1 MTTAQEATAEPI
13 QVADRPDAPAN
24 LSEAQRLLVSGAIR
38 KKLGLKS
45 MDLHL
50 GLDLARNQLQ
60 RGATTEAFRTYVAL
74 VLCDPSDPELQIGL
88 ANCALTIGENE
99 LGLQAASAVVALAP
113 SDPRGYYLSGRA
125 CLGLGHYAEARE
137 DLTDAITFAKAAR
150 NTVIF
155 EEADKLLHKLA
166 ALSS

>member
-1 MTTAQEATAEPI
+1 MTTAQEATAEQI
-13 QVADRPDAPAN
+13 RIADTPAN
-24 LSEAQRLLVSGAIR
+24 LSEAQRLLVGGAIR
-38 KKLGLKS
+38 KKLGLES

-50 GLDLARNQLQ
+50 GLDLARNQMQ

-88 ANCALTIGENE
+88 ANCALQVGEDE
-99 LGLQAASAVVALAP
+99 LALQAASAVVALAP

-125 CLGLGHYAEARE
+125 CVGLGHYPEAKE
-137 DLTDAITFAKAAR
+137 DLTDALTFARSAKNA
-150 NTVIF
+150 VIF
-155 EEADKLLHKLA
+155 EEADKLLKKLA